1 MKHGQ
6 LFETLSHAGVGGI
19 KAIGNPESES
29 HGAVVLILDTSGK
42 YAGTISHFADDPQEW
57 VWTHDGKSISGNGMD
72 SLLDTISASRR
83 NK

>member
-19 KAIGNPESES
+19 KAIGW
-29 HGAVVLILDTSGK
+29 AVVMILDTSGK